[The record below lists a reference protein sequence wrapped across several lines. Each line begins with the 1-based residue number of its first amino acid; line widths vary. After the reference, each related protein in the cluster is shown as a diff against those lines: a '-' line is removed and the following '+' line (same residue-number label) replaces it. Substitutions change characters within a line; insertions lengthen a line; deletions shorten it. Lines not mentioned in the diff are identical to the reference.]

1 MDQITEAVNRAVLAL
16 GESFRERPFLHRVE
30 HSLHCELY
38 MLIQKELECM
48 PDHDRFVMTKDGFE
62 TQLIHK
68 EWPHQDGIDDSRR
81 RGNYD
86 LVVLDRASLAA
97 CTEKD
102 YQDGRNVAIH
112 SVFEL
117 GMNYDTDHLYKDYKT
132 LQKTTAKNK
141 WIIHFRNRTS
151 KTWKVEDNGNC
162 IEKYADESS
171 DISFL
176 YLWMGKDGNGYSTV
190 GKFTQVSNGAPASRP

>member
-16 GESFRERPFLHRVE
+16 GESIRERPFLHRVE

-38 MLIQKELECM
+38 ILIQKELESL

-68 EWPHQDGIDDSRR
+68 EWPHQDGIDDSPR

-86 LVVLDRASLAA
+86 LVVLDRNSLAG
-97 CTEKD
+97 CTED
-102 YQDGRNVAIH
+102 AYREGRNIAIH

-117 GMNYDTDHLYKDYKT
+117 GMNYDTRHLLKDCETLRKT
-132 LQKTTAKNK
+132 KAANK
-141 WIIHFRNRTS
+141 WIIHFRNVASRKS
-151 KTWKVEDNGNC
+151 EVEKHEKF
-162 IEKYADESS
+162 IERLARERGE
-171 DISFL
+171 ISFQ
-176 YLWMGKDGNGYSTV
+176 YLWMNKTGSRISAVGDITV
-190 GKFTQVSNGAPASRP
+190 VRHGAPASRP